1 MKSFQRID
9 RIGEL
14 MHRELAQ
21 IIQLK
26 MRDPRIGLVNV
37 NKVKVARDL
46 SIARVYVSTLGE
58 EPDNLYMVEVLN
70 KAGSFLRTELAKKI
84 QVRVMP
90 ILRFIFDDTQLRGNR
105 IDLLLNQI
113 DVQDDP
119 GPSEQ
124 ED

>member
-9 RIGEL
+9 RISEL

-46 SIARVYVSTLGE
+46 SIARIYVSTLGE
-58 EPDNLYMVEVLN
+58 ESDNLQMVTVLN
-70 KAGSFLRTELAKKI
+70 KAGSFLRTELAKHI

-90 ILRFIFDDTQLRGNR
+90 VLQFIFDDTQIRGNR
-105 IDLLLNQI
+105 IDQLLNQI
-113 DVQDDP
+113 SIDDEP
-119 GPSEQ
+119 SPSEP

>member
-58 EPDNLYMVEVLN
+58 EPDNLHMVEVLN